1 MDSTGTLL
9 ENKVKLVKNDDAE
22 EIKFITPADPAKAA
36 VLLRTNLNV
45 KKVSLQSK
53 KMLSP

>member
-1 MDSTGTLL
+1 MLSTGTLL

-22 EIKFITPADPAKAA
+22 EIKFITPTGPAKAV
-36 VLLRTNLNV
+36 VLFTVNLNV

-53 KMLSP
+53 Q